1 MDTKEYVKGK
11 EATRILGVHQQT
23 LYQWDRKGW
32 IETIRTPG
40 GKRLYNVKKY
50 ITESRFWYR
59 LYKRSRRIRFNRRKV
74 KYKLRKSILSIT
86 ERRFR
91 ETKEVN
97 TRQLSEPQNNIR
109 YRKWIKFQKTRI
121 KKDNK
126 ISDLW
131 KDKWISNSI

>member
-59 LYKRSRRIRFNRRKV
+59 LYKRSRIIRFNRRKV

-109 YRKWIKFQKTRI
+109 YRKWIKF
-121 KKDNK
+121 
-126 ISDLW
+126 
-131 KDKWISNSI
+131 